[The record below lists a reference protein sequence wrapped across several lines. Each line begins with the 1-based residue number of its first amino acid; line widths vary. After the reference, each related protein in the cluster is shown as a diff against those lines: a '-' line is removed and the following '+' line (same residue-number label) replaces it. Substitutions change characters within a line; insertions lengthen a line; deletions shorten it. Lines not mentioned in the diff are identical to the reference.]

1 MNAAPW
7 PPSAGA
13 FNASV
18 RAGLLNSKT
27 LAKADFFTGN
37 LCLRTFR
44 RRLCACGAGDWI
56 STSCCTFSSQMQP
69 TLQPVLQIYIRSC
82 VSTHTASVQATTLCP
97 GTARCRASQ
106 THTHAQLPPTW
117 QVIAEQDAKTSQLAL
132 MQPVTPERAH
142 TELNVANLRYFNGSE
157 ETVTFMSKVKHKKE
171 KSFTHTGWISRFL

>member
-1 MNAAPW
+1 MSVHWGLIEVAICGLMNAAPW

-18 RAGLLNSKT
+18 RAGLLSSKT

-106 THTHAQLPPTW
+106 THTHTCTASTHMTSHCRAGCQDLP
-117 QVIAEQDAKTSQLAL
+117 
-132 MQPVTPERAH
+132 
-142 TELNVANLRYFNGSE
+142 
-157 ETVTFMSKVKHKKE
+157 
-171 KSFTHTGWISRFL
+171 TGPHATCNS